1 MVELTAAAN
10 KSTLIS
16 GPDNCGRLDR
26 AMFVL
31 RYYCDLGTRCQTSR
45 ARLHPLS
52 GRPCKHVAGRPV
64 FRSTGNARRTS
75 ELDLRQLRPP
85 PSFVPDGEHEFRPL
99 DTRRP

>member
-1 MVELTAAAN
+1 MVGLTAAAN

-16 GPDNCGRLDR
+16 SPDNCGRLDR

-31 RYYCDLGTRCQTSR
+31 RYYCDLGTRCQTSW

-52 GRPCKHVAGRPV
+52 GRPCKHIAGQPVVGSIGNAGR
-64 FRSTGNARRTS
+64 TL

-85 PSFVPDGEHEFRPL
+85 PSFVLDGEHEFRPL
-99 DTRRP
+99 DTR